1 MNLLQDKPYKLFI
14 HYLIA
19 ALGGALIVSVY
30 SLVDT
35 AMIGQYEGSQG
46 VAAIACISPMWNLIY
61 STGLF
66 VGMGGA
72 TIMATKFGNDE
83 YEEGKK
89 YFTVG
94 LTLAIIIS
102 LFVAFIMIF
111 FEDQLLTLFGA
122 DEELLPLCK
131 QYLKYLKL
139 SYPMFTFAQFLM
151 PFVRNDRA
159 PMTATISTLIAGVLN
174 AIGDYL
180 CVFVFN
186 LGITGAGIATAFGQ
200 YIACFYLFI
209 HFFNKENNLKIV
221 KVDHF
226 FKKAKN
232 IFSVGLP
239 VFVLDI
245 AMGILAIVMNNNIMK
260 YFDSNALSVYG
271 VILNA
276 NILVQASAYAIGN
289 CAQPLIS
296 NNLGAKKYDRIIT
309 FTKLS
314 VITCF
319 IFTAIWVSFL
329 MLTPTQWIKLFMI
342 PNEKVLEIAPFIMRS
357 YYTSY
362 LLMIFNVFM
371 TYYLQAILKQRM
383 SFIITILRGL
393 VFSILFVILLPLINK
408 QLLWYS
414 MLLDEIVIFIIG
426 SFLMI
431 KYSKNIK
438 NMINTI

>member
-1 MNLLQDKPYKLFI
+1 MNLILDKPKKLFI

-35 AMIGQYEGSQG
+35 AMIGQYEGSLG

-61 STGLF
+61 SSGLL

-72 TIMATKFGNDE
+72 TIMATKFGNEE
-83 YEEGKK
+83 YDEGKK
-89 YFTVG
+89 TFTVG
-94 LTLAIIIS
+94 LILALIIS
-102 LFVAFIMIF
+102 ITVALIMIF
-111 FEDQLLTLFGA
+111 FEDQLLILFGA

-131 QYLKYLKL
+131 KYLKYLKF
-139 SYPMFTFAQFLM
+139 SYPMFTFAQFLI

-180 CVFVFN
+180 CVFVFD
-186 LGITGAGIATAFGQ
+186 LGIVGAGIATAFGQ

-209 HFFNKENNLKIV
+209 HFLSKENNLKIV
-221 KVDHF
+221 KVDNF
-226 FKKAKN
+226 LKRAKEV
-232 IFSVGLP
+232 FSVGIP

-245 AMGILAIVMNNNIMK
+245 AMGILAIVMNNSIMK
-260 YFDSNALSVYG
+260 YFDSDALAVYG

-296 NNLGAKKYDRIIT
+296 NNLGGKKYDRIIS

-314 VITCF
+314 VMTCCL
-319 IFTAIWVSFL
+319 FTIVWVSFL
-329 MLTPTQWIKLFMI
+329 MFTPTQWIKLFMI
-342 PNEKVLEIAPFIMRS
+342 PNQRVLEIAPFIMRS

-362 LLMIFNVFM
+362 LFMIFNVFM

-393 VFSILFVILLPLINK
+393 IFSILFITILPLINK

-414 MLLDEIVIFIIG
+414 MLLDEVLISIIG
-426 SFLMI
+426 GYLII
-431 KYSKNIK
+431 KYSKEIK
-438 NMINTI
+438 NQSIDI